1 MRRMLEFS
9 FKFNDFLAFG
19 LLAKAMRAII
29 PGVAHSPPTIE
40 PSLNFLS
47 FNFCFNSYVNA
58 LFIFSIS
65 ISIAKAELLKPNSDI
80 KPDRVIEIQLSGLQ
94 NNDLIYKDSGIEQT
108 WNFAHPNNKKV
119 TGPLDKFKR
128 MIKGDSYQM
137 MINHLSHTITKL
149 GSGENWAQFEV
160 ILLDKDK
167 IYHKFNWQVEKY
179 ETDGPLKDCWL
190 TTMVSSPIP
199 LGSSI

>member
-1 MRRMLEFS
+1 MKIIIKVLLLLLMNISFS
-9 FKFNDFLAFG
+9 N
-19 LLAKAMRAII
+19 
-29 PGVAHSPPTIE
+29 
-40 PSLNFLS
+40 
-47 FNFCFNSYVNA
+47 
-58 LFIFSIS
+58 
-65 ISIAKAELLKPNSDI
+65 AELLKPNNSI
-80 KPDRVIEIQLSGLQ
+80 SPKEVVSIQLTGLKD
-94 NNDLIYKDSGIEQT
+94 NDREYKDSGIEQT
-108 WNFAHPNNKKV
+108 WNFAHPSNKKV

-167 IYHKFNWQVEKY
+167 IYHKFNWQVEKFTL
-179 ETDGPLKDCWL
+179 EGPLQDCWL
-190 TTMVSSPIP
+190 TTMVSNPIP